1 MSFAGLQEGLEKLA
15 DLKRQGLLSFEEH
28 AKAMRGLL
36 TTFGLGDA
44 NVTTSAGDG
53 LSAPKIE
60 DEDERG
66 KRVEILI
73 HNLSHS
79 DMALSVNKNAMS
91 LPLGT
96 CIARPKF
103 SEYRDISEKLLQALS
118 RNSFTAIK
126 KPVYNRNQQ
135 STEDGRYPIA
145 LHPRANCLLP
155 LGFDLSK
162 SPVVVSAH
170 SLHFKA
176 DGANAVRS
184 EQNGAEEP
192 NTCSV
197 DAMYFPLLAVLVH
210 KWLDTLEQSGNL
222 NSRKIVILISG
233 RGTPTDPL
241 ARSVDNSTKATAKL
255 VQKLLMLEYP
265 SLQIITL
272 HSVTNLFRYDENIV
286 FVKRELV
293 PIVDHI
299 RNDLAHHTGEK
310 WKDAMGVTL
319 SFADGSSARVSAI
332 NQSLSHY
339 RPSYMHFWQLKT
351 FWAEGKLCDDDI
363 ESHSFEEISTQPALS
378 VDQTPSTV
386 RMTVAAMQQ
395 FRSEFECIMQDSM
408 AETDLASF
416 WLRKTKKPVLAI
428 LLVQKPGSAPKLY
441 RGTNMEVSMPT
452 GSLCAERNVIGSAL
466 ADDITLKRQDLKMI
480 AVYSARSLDPPK
492 NTIHENEHIMSSAG
506 GELVVQSAIT
516 AKELLALDQ
525 HYNTSND
532 MLAPECM
539 PCAPGNSVTG
549 TTMSSHR
556 EAAGMPKI
564 SINTNVDTG
573 REIGPD
579 SGRQL
584 KRSWSETSADSN
596 TSSNHHGSPS
606 VDGMP
611 KSSPRSPEARGQKR
625 KILSMPNQPVQ
636 PMGAAGSGTKNKT
649 PRNYDRVSISGFPL
663 LPPQNAGI
671 TNSAKKTPQVT
682 QVRKIRSSFSSGGL
696 LGLDRHEIFN
706 MGDDYE
712 PEADPASMSVGQVSA
727 HTTSRSFVVHES
739 DMNPLKPCGA
749 CMEWLKKIASVNPQF
764 TVITFTDYQCEG
776 VYQEIIADA

>member
-15 DLKRQGLLSFEEH
+15 DLKSQGLLSFEEH

-44 NVTTSAGDG
+44 NVTSSNSTA
-53 LSAPKIE
+53 
-60 DEDERG
+60 DELLVSSDENDRG

-79 DMALSVNKNAMS
+79 DMALSVNKIDMS

-103 SEYRDISEKLLQALS
+103 SEYRDISEKLLQALG
-118 RNSFTAIK
+118 RENVTTIK

-145 LHPRANCLLP
+145 VHPRSNSSLP

-162 SPVVVSAH
+162 CAVAVSEP

-176 DGANAVRS
+176 DGAKVVHTAQKGS
-184 EQNGAEEP
+184 EP
-192 NTCSV
+192 SSCVV

-210 KWLDTLEQSGNL
+210 KWLDTLDQSGNL

-233 RGTPTDPL
+233 RGTPTDPG
-241 ARSVDNSTKATAKL
+241 ARCVDNSTKATAKL

-299 RNDLAHHTGEK
+299 RNDLAHHTGER

-363 ESHSFEEISTQPALS
+363 ECHSFEEISTQPALS

-466 ADDITLKRQDLKMI
+466 ADDITLRRQDLKMI

-492 NTIHENEHIMSSAG
+492 EEEGHMIG
-506 GELVVQSAIT
+506 GTGDLVVQSAIT
-516 AKELLALDQ
+516 AKELLALNQ
-525 HYNTSND
+525 RHSTENGTGNKD

-539 PCAPGNSVTG
+539 PCALNNGAGISAY
-549 TTMSSHR
+549 R
-556 EAAGMPKI
+556 EAAGLPNI
-564 SINTNVDTG
+564 SINTNVDTDTG
-573 REIGPD
+573 GVG
-579 SGRQL
+579 GRQL
-584 KRSWSETSADSN
+584 KRSWSETSAESN
-596 TSSNHHGSPS
+596 SSSHHGSPG
-606 VDGMP
+606 DGP
-611 KSSPRSPEARGQKR
+611 TKSSPRSPEARGQKR
-625 KILSMPNQPVQ
+625 KIMSMPNQPVQ
-636 PMGAAGSGTKNKT
+636 PMGAAGSGSKNKT
-649 PRNYDRVSISGFPL
+649 PKNAERTSISGFPL
-663 LPPQNAGI
+663 LPPGGAAA

-712 PEADPASMSVGQVSA
+712 PEVDPSAAAVGYQVHGA
-727 HTTSRSFVVHES
+727 ATTSRSFVVHES